1 MKTKN
6 ILNKARFI
14 LILLPCLLMTPWTF
28 AQTTVQKGNIKDK
41 SGAPIVGTN
50 IKIKGTTN
58 ETLTDSNGDFTL
70 SGISAQ
76 STLVISYTGYITQE
90 VPSHADTNLSIT
102 LLEDDVALDEVVV
115 IGYQTVRRR
124 DLTGSVASVGGKELA
139 TAPVINVAQALQ
151 GKLPGVNVTSQDG
164 RPNGNVSIRIR
175 GGGSISQS
183 NEPLVLIDGIP
194 GKIADVPSDMVE
206 SVDVLKDAS
215 STAIYGARGANGV
228 VLITTKR
235 AKAGKSSIT
244 YSGFGKFNAPTG
256 YMEALNPYDYL
267 AFKWAMLDAYQD
279 VDYVTPFKEL
289 FAIGDKSTFT
299 KDDVTYSNPLGINA
313 YRNVQP
319 YNLQKELYNSS
330 FSHNHDLSIAGGTD
344 MTKILVAASYM
355 DEDGMKLMSNA
366 KRASAFVKIDQKISK
381 NLKFNLDLRYTDR
394 RTQGNEGTTSG
405 AGSIL
410 SSAYRFRPIAVGDML
425 GDKSIFSHATLGE
438 EASVMNDVTNPVNRT
453 KDIDNVATEQNFLG
467 TAGARWNILK
477 NLSYFSELTLSR
489 TYNKDRNWSG
499 ATTDPNFFVS
509 TGTMETIDRVIFAGN
524 ADSRFNDRWNL
535 RWTNTLNFDILQN
548 DTHRLNVLGGQE
560 VTTSGGSDM
569 RINALR
575 FPSNFTKENAFAMM
589 NQFDSSVATNMTVST
604 AAVTPARILSYFGR
618 ANYSL
623 LDRYLLT
630 ATMRADGSSRFSPD
644 QQWGYFPAVAAAWRV
659 SNESFLKS
667 QSWITDLKLRASY
680 GEVGNDAIDPNQWN
694 QLWVAETDPRSQGIL
709 NNLLQPAYDLASA
722 QFANRNLKW
731 ETTVTRNVGLDF
743 TLLNSRLSGT
753 IEVYSNNT
761 KDLLM
766 LTDIPSIT
774 GFNTSYANVGQT
786 SNKGIEISL
795 SGTIFSNDD
804 WNISAGGNFNRNNP
818 NVDFLAEGVQSA
830 YGTQFLQSNLPNN
843 DYLLEEGKPV
853 GIVMGYKT
861 VGRGFYETSDFTYDA
876 ATGGY
881 TLNAGVPDLSPQF
894 VPHHKGVVPAGQQA
908 YPGMPKFEDID
919 GNGIID
925 TKDFVE
931 IGNMTPKHTGG
942 FNLTVSYKRID
953 FAAYFNW
960 SYGNQV
966 YNANKLASLYNG
978 NKGGGLYSNKLD
990 IVNDGYKVYD
1000 IDASSNL
1007 VRITDPT
1014 ALDALNQN
1022 ATLPLTYM
1030 HQGYVSDIGIE
1041 DGSFLRL
1048 NTLTL
1053 GYNVPSQWLS
1063 KVGMSSLRIY
1073 GTVFNVATITGY
1085 TGIDPEVNANPNINN
1100 ARYPTPGFDWGAYP
1114 RPRQY
1119 TFGLNASF

>member
-1 MKTKN
+1 MK
-6 ILNKARFI
+6 KANLLRKKR
-14 LILLPCLLMTPWTF
+14 LILTLLPLLLMSMWSF
-28 AQTTVQKGNIKDK
+28 AQTVSQKGNVRDK
-41 SGAPIVGTN
+41 SGAPIIGAN
-50 IKIKGTTN
+50 IKIKGTSN
-58 ETLTDSNGDFTL
+58 ETVTNSNGDFTL
-70 SGISAQ
+70 SGMTAGSM
-76 STLVISYTGYITQE
+76 LVVSYTGYSTQE
-90 VPSHADTNLSIT
+90 VPSQENTVLSIT
-102 LLEDDVALDEVVV
+102 LEEDDIALDEVVV

-124 DLTGSVASVGGKELA
+124 DLTGSVASIGGKELA

-151 GKLPGVNVTSQDG
+151 GKLPGVNVLSQDG

-183 NEPLVLIDGIP
+183 NEPLILIDGIP

-206 SVDVLKDAS
+206 SVDILKDAS

-244 YSGFGKFNAPTG
+244 YSGFSKFNTPTG
-256 YMEALNPYDYL
+256 YMEALSPYDYL
-267 AFKWAMLDAYQD
+267 AFKWALLDAYEEL
-279 VDYVTPFKEL
+279 DYVTPFTQL
-289 FAIGDKSTFT
+289 FAIGANSGTNT
-299 KDDVTYSNPLGINA
+299 LGIDA
-313 YRNVQP
+313 YKNVQP

-330 FSHNHDLSIAGGTD
+330 FSHSHDLSIAGGND
-344 MTKILVAASYM
+344 MTKILVAANYM

-366 KRASAFVKIDQKISK
+366 KRASAFIKIDQKVSK
-381 NLKFNLDLRYTDR
+381 NLNFNLDLRYTDR
-394 RTQGNEGTTSG
+394 RTQGNEGTTNG

-410 SSAYRFRPIAVGDML
+410 SSSYRFRPISVADIL
-425 GDKSIFSHATLGE
+425 GDKDIFTHATLGE
-438 EASVMNDVTNPVNRT
+438 EASVMYDVTNPVNRT
-453 KDIDNVATEQNFLG
+453 KDIDNVEAEQNFLG

-489 TYNKDRNWSG
+489 NYIKDRRWSG
-499 ATTDPNFFVS
+499 PTTDPNFFVS

-535 RWTNTLNFDILQN
+535 RWTNTLNFEILQN
-548 DTHRLNVLGGQE
+548 NTHRLNILGGQE
-560 VTTSGGSDM
+560 VTTGGGSNM

-604 AAVTPARILSYFGR
+604 AAITPARILSYFGR
-618 ANYSL
+618 ANYTL
-623 LDRYLLT
+623 LDRYLFT
-630 ATMRADGSSRFSPD
+630 ATMRADGSSRFSP
-644 QQWGYFPAVAAAWRV
+644 QHQWGYFPAAAVAWRI
-659 SNESFLKS
+659 SNESFLKN
-667 QSWITDLKLRASY
+667 QSWITDLKLRGSY

-694 QLWVAETDPRSQGIL
+694 QLWVAETDARSQGIL
-709 NNLLQPAYDLASA
+709 NNTLQPSYDLASQ

-731 ETTVTRNVGLDF
+731 ETTVTRNIGLDF
-743 TLLNSRLSGT
+743 TLFNSRLSGT
-753 IEVYSNNT
+753 VEVYKNNT
-761 KDLLM
+761 RDLLM

-786 SNKGIEISL
+786 SNKGVEISL

-804 WNISAGGNFNRNNP
+804 WNISAGGNINFNKP
-818 NVDFLAEGVQSA
+818 NVDFLADGVQSV
-830 YGTQFLQSNLPNN
+830 YGTQFLQANIPNN
-843 DYLLEEGKPV
+843 DYLLQEGKPV
-853 GIVMGYKT
+853 GIVMGYRT

-876 ATGGY
+876 ATGEY
-881 TLNAGVPDLSPQF
+881 KLNAGVPDLSPQF
-894 VPHHKGVVPAGQQA
+894 VAHHKGVVPAGQQA

-925 TKDFVE
+925 NLDFVE

-942 FNLTVSYKRID
+942 FNLAASYKRID
-953 FAAYFNW
+953 LAAYFNW
-960 SYGNQV
+960 SYGNQI

-978 NKGGGLYSNKLD
+978 NKGGGLYGNKLD
-990 IVNDGYKVYD
+990 IVNNGYRIYD
-1000 IDASSNL
+1000 INTSGNL
-1007 VRITDPT
+1007 ERITNPAD
-1014 ALDALNQN
+1014 LDALNRN

-1053 GYNVPSQWLS
+1053 GYNMPSQWLS
-1063 KVGMSSLRIY
+1063 KVGMNSLRIY
-1073 GTVFNVATITGY
+1073 ATVFNVATLTGY

-1100 ARYPTPGFDWGAYP
+1100 ARYPTPGFDWGTYP

>member
-1 MKTKN
+1 MEKINVLRKE
-6 ILNKARFI
+6 R
-14 LILLPCLLMTPWTF
+14 LIFLLFSFLMMSSWSF
-28 AQTTVQKGNIKDK
+28 AQTTGISGQVKDK
-41 SGAPIVGTN
+41 SGEPIIGAN
-50 IKIKGTTN
+50 IKVKGGTIGTT
-58 ETLTDSNGDFTL
+58 TDANGNFTL
-70 SGISAQ
+70 SEAPVGSI
-76 STLVISYTGYITQE
+76 LVVSYTGYNTQE
-90 VPSHADTNLSIT
+90 FPTNGRTTVSIT
-102 LLEDDVALDEVVV
+102 IESEDQALDEVVV

-151 GKLPGVNVTSQDG
+151 GKLPGVNVMSQDG
-164 RPNGNVSIRIR
+164 RPNANVSIRIR

-194 GKIADVPSDMVE
+194 GNIADIPSDMVA
-206 SVDVLKDAS
+206 SVDILKDAS

-235 AKAGKSSIT
+235 AKAGKSTIT
-244 YSGFGKFNAPTG
+244 YSGFGKYNTPTG
-256 YMEALNPYDYL
+256 YMDALNPYDYL
-267 AFKWAMLDAYQD
+267 AFKWAMLDAYEEL
-279 VDYVTPFKEL
+279 DYVTPFKEL
-289 FAIGDKSTFT
+289 FAIGDQKGANTA
-299 KDDVTYSNPLGINA
+299 GIDA

-319 YNLQKELYNSS
+319 YNLQQELYGSS
-330 FSHNHDLSIAGGTD
+330 FSHNHDLSISGGTE

-355 DEDGMKLMSNA
+355 DEAGMKLMSNSR
-366 KRASAFVKIDQKISK
+366 RASAFFKIDQKISDK
-381 NLKFNLDLRYTDR
+381 LNFNMDLRYTDR
-394 RTQGNEGTTSG
+394 RNQGNEGTTSG

-410 SSAYRFRPIAVGDML
+410 SSAYRFRPIAISDIL
-425 GDKSIFSHATLGE
+425 GNTDLLAHATLGE
-438 EASVMNDVTNPVNRT
+438 EASVMYGVTNPVNRT
-453 KDIDNVATEQNFLG
+453 KDIDNLAFEQNFLG
-467 TAGARWNILK
+467 TAGARWNILE

-489 TYNKDRNWSG
+489 RYTKDRNWQGS
-499 ATTDPNFFVS
+499 TTDPNFFVS
-509 TGTMETIDRVIFAGN
+509 SGTMETMDRVIYAGN
-524 ADSRFNDRWNL
+524 ADSRRGDRWGL
-535 RWTNTLNFDILQN
+535 RWTNTLNYDVLQN
-548 DTHRLNVLGGQE
+548 NTHRLTILVGQE
-560 VTTSGGSDM
+560 VTTGGGSDM

-575 FPSNFTKENAFAMM
+575 FPSNFKKENAFAMM
-589 NQFDSSVATNMTVST
+589 NQFDSSIATNMTVITSE
-604 AAVTPARILSYFGR
+604 VTPGRILSYFGR

-623 LDRYLLT
+623 LDRYLFT
-630 ATMRADGSSRFSPD
+630 ATIRADGSSKFSPEH
-644 QQWGYFPAVAAAWRV
+644 QWGYFPAAAVAWRI

-667 QSWITDLKLRASY
+667 QSWINDLKLRASY

-694 QLWVAETDPRSQGIL
+694 QLWIAETDPRSQGAL
-709 NNLLQPAYDLASA
+709 NNLLQPSYDLASQ

-731 ETTVTRNVGLDF
+731 ETTVTRNLGLDF
-743 TLLNSRLSGT
+743 TLFDNRLSGM
-753 IEVYSNNT
+753 IEVYNNNT
-761 KDLLM
+761 RDLLM

-786 SNKGIEISL
+786 SNKGIELSL
-795 SGTIFSNDD
+795 SGTIFSNND
-804 WNISAGGNFNRNNP
+804 WNISAGGNINFNNP

-861 VGRGFYETSDFTYDA
+861 TGRGFYETSDFAYDA
-876 ATGGY
+876 ATDSY
-881 TLNAGVPDLSPQF
+881 TLNDGIPDLSPQF
-894 VPHHKGVVPAGQQA
+894 VAHHKGVVPAGQQA
-908 YPGMPKFEDID
+908 YPGMPKFVDTD

-925 TKDFVE
+925 TKDYVE

-942 FNLTVSYKRID
+942 LNLNVSYKRID
-953 FAAYFNW
+953 LAAYFNW
-960 SYGNQV
+960 SYGNQI
-966 YNANKLASLYNG
+966 YNANKLATLYNG
-978 NKGGGLYSNKLD
+978 NKGGGLYGNKLD

-1000 IDASSNL
+1000 IDANGDL
-1007 VRITDPT
+1007 ARVTTPA
-1014 ALDALNQN
+1014 ALEALNQH

-1041 DGSFLRL
+1041 DGSYLRL

-1053 GYNVPSQWLS
+1053 GYNMPSQWLS

-1073 GTVFNVATITGY
+1073 GTIFNVATLTGY
-1085 TGIDPEVNANPNINN
+1085 SGIDPEVNANPNINN